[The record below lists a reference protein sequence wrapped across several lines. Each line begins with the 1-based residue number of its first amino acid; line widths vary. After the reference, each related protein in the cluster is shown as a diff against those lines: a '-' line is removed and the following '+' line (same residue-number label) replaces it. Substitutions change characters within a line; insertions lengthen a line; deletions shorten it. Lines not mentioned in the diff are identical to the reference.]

1 MANRRNFRDHFVRGS
16 FYNVRLPDQQVVD
29 LTDGR
34 TQKGLGVEQAGD
46 HPCLVWSN
54 AGFNDVQSRG
64 LVVIP
69 MTSAIE
75 DGGAKF
81 RIEGPWVRVRSEGE
95 LRYVLCEQIRY
106 VDRSRCGDYRGM
118 LAEHDLKQVE
128 AKLKA
133 LFAPDVSAAGATA

>member
-1 MANRRNFRDHFVRGS
+1 MANRNNFRDRFIRGS
-16 FYNVRLPDQQVVD
+16 FYNVRLPEQLLAE

-34 TQKGLGVEQAGD
+34 IQKRFGVEQAGD

-69 MTSAIE
+69 MTSAVKNE
-75 DGGAKF
+75 TAKF
-81 RIEGPWVRVRSEGE
+81 RVEGPWVRIRSEGE

-106 VDRSRCGDYRGM
+106 VDRSRCGDYRGT
-118 LAEHDLKQVE
+118 LSEYDLKQVE
-128 AKLKA
+128 ATLNK
-133 LFAPDVSAAGATA
+133 LFAPDVVAV